1 MDTLTIALL
10 ALAAFL
16 GGGLNALAGGGTFFT
31 FPALVMAGLPAIQ
44 ASPTSAAAIL
54 PGYASAAFAY
64 RRHFASDETLP
75 APLALAAS
83 IAGAIAGASILLVI
97 SAKAFDWIVPWL
109 LLCATLLFAFDKT
122 IGARLRGGS
131 LRSVPARLAA
141 IFAAGTYGGFFNG
154 GLGIVLL
161 AALRLVGLQDLNR
174 MNGLKSLVST
184 LVTTASVIVFSLGGL
199 IEWRYALA
207 MMVGSA
213 LGGYASGLVAQKLP
227 QSALRKIVITTGF
240 AVSAIFFA
248 RAFGVRV
255 FG

>member
-1 MDTLTIALL
+1 MDALTIALL

-83 IAGAIAGASILLVI
+83 IAGAVAGASILLII

-109 LLCATLLFAFDKT
+109 LLCATLLFVFDKT
-122 IGARLRGGS
+122 IGARLRGSS
-131 LRSVPARLAA
+131 LNSVPARLVVV
-141 IFAAGTYGGFFNG
+141 FAAGTYGGFFNG

-161 AALRLVGLQDLNR
+161 AALRLVGLQRTDQAKLQAGSPVGPARLGFLNTVLAKDPLTR
-174 MNGLKSLVST
+174 RQHGLDSLT
-184 LVTTASVIVFSLGGL
+184 RLGL
-199 IEWRYALA
+199 
-207 MMVGSA
+207 
-213 LGGYASGLVAQKLP
+213 
-227 QSALRKIVITTGF
+227 
-240 AVSAIFFA
+240 
-248 RAFGVRV
+248 
-255 FG
+255 